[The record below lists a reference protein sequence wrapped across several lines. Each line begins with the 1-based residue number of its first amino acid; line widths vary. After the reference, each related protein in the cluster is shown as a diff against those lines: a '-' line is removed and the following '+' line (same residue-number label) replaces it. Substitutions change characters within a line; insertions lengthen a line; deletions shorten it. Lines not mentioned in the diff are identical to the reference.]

1 LSGLRPPDHGIN
13 SMSHER
19 VLSAQSSQ
27 RTNFSTQ
34 LILQIMAALNSRLL
48 TIAVVTATVVVV
60 AAVAP
65 KTIPTFPSRSVTLF
79 TATLVATLL
88 AWAKYARRAGPEQGR
103 SPKTTAIPA
112 EAQQANAPRAA
123 VVRMAEEIQRA
134 GVSSLED
141 AKQLAGTPQWSS
153 LVEAAANEAKVEG
166 RRLGLA
172 IYPGSFNPPSLAH
185 VEATRQ
191 IAAQSE
197 VDAVWLDMTTH
208 RDKKLH
214 ISQVTAHRRKMTE
227 VAVGHLE
234 NVGVTQLMT
243 QMGDRGWGREYFDT
257 IRALFCDNPDAR
269 KLRLTWVMGS
279 DVVKGMC
286 WWPEKARELLRCCD
300 EVVVL
305 SRQQKEE
312 DDDLKALEAVLGKTR
327 TELNA
332 EGFAISLLQ
341 FSDSRLEQVSSSAI
355 RRSLVSLLQLVPLSI
370 LRYIVNDTDL
380 VNFYISFCENGDVQA
395 EKA

>member
-1 LSGLRPPDHGIN
+1 
-13 SMSHER
+13 MSHER
-19 VLSAQSSQ
+19 DLTAHSSSL
-27 RTNFSTQ
+27 RTKDSSSR
-34 LILQIMAALNSRLL
+34 LILHIMAALNSRLL

-65 KTIPTFPSRSVTLF
+65 TTMPAFPSRSVTLF

-88 AWAKYARRAGPEQGR
+88 AWAKYARRDDLQEAKVTKPAAQPAAA
-103 SPKTTAIPA
+103 PK
-112 EAQQANAPRAA
+112 AA

-141 AKQLAGTPQWSS
+141 AKQLASTPQWTS
-153 LVEAAANEAKVEG
+153 LVEAAAAEAKAAG
-166 RRLGLA
+166 RRLGVA
-172 IYPGSFNPPSLAH
+172 VYPGSFNPPSLAH

-191 IAAQSE
+191 IAALPE

-214 ISQVTAHRRKMTE
+214 ISQVTAHRRQMTE
-227 VAVGHLE
+227 VAVEHLE

-257 IRALFCDNPDAR
+257 IRALFCDNADAR

-279 DVVKGMC
+279 DVVKGMS
-286 WWPEKARELLRCCD
+286 WWPDKARELLRCCD

-305 SRQQKEE
+305 SRQQKED

-327 TELNA
+327 AELHA
-332 EGFAISLLQ
+332 EGFAISLIQ
-341 FSDSRLEQVSSSAI
+341 FFDRGLEQVSSSAI
-355 RRSLVSLLQLVPLSI
+355 RRNLVSLLQLVPLSI

-380 VNFYISFCENGDVQA
+380 VNFYIKFSEQA